1 MTNVPSGLTYSE
13 SHFWGRAPPSSTN
26 VRIGITDFAQAALG
40 EIVAVV
46 LPDVGQRVTR
56 GDAFGDIESN
66 KVVDDLVAPAA
77 GTVVAVNAAVSEDPT
92 VINADPYREG
102 VAAGDRAIVPGTG
115 RRLGADEYVDV
126 VTRD

>member
-1 MTNVPSGLTYSE
+1 MSGSVSPT
-13 SHFWGRAPPSSTN
+13 
-26 VRIGITDFAQAALG
+26 FAQAALG

-66 KVVDDLVAPAA
+66 KVVDDLVAPSRALWWRQRR
-77 GTVVAVNAAVSEDPT
+77 GFEDPT

-102 VAAGDRAIVPGTG
+102 WLLEIEPSSPGQVG
-115 RRLGADEYVDV
+115 ELGP
-126 VTRD
+126 TNTSMW